1 MEEYEDKE
9 EDLAFAAKINKDIV
23 SLRIPREKD
32 DWELFALK
40 SLEVTIHLCL
50 MKSLIS
56 YFNNTV
62 AEKSCG

>member
-50 MKSLIS
+50 MKSLIT
-56 YFNNTV
+56 F
-62 AEKSCG
+62 